1 MSVLLVPR
9 LTAIGVSL
17 ILDVA
22 GERPPTPELAQ
33 AVLADKSS
41 ILSFAASGGN
51 RSALA
56 NDLEAAIRA
65 IAARTGFPDNTSQVA
80 RSKFDLEA
88 AVWLGSDTRLRT
100 GEFLRDDVWSYIC
113 TVLLPDV
120 VGWRFSDRALP
131 RFKGGVRNTLQRL
144 WHRAVVLD
152 RGEARDGRWDLV
164 RALTE
169 DAAVQIFER
178 ASIAG
183 DKALAIG
190 LAEGWVRMA
199 QKIGRGSMEPVMR
212 HATKLLRL
220 RNEVFDLGGLTAVEL
235 KAVVDSCFDFA
246 LDIASSTSH

>member
-17 ILDVA
+17 ILDAA

-56 NDLEAAIRA
+56 NDLEAAIRE

-88 AVWLGSDTRLRT
+88 AVWLGSDTRFRT

-120 VGWRFSDRALP
+120 VAWRFPDRAMP
-131 RFKGGVRNTLQRL
+131 RFRGGVRNTLQRL
-144 WHRAVVLD
+144 WNRAVVLD
-152 RGEARDGRWDLV
+152 RGEVHDGRWDLV

-178 ASIAG
+178 ASIAS

-199 QKIGRGSMEPVMR
+199 QKIGRAAMEPIMR
-212 HATKLLRL
+212 RATKVLRL
-220 RNEVFDLGGLTAVEL
+220 RNEVYDLGELPTNELNEVVE
-235 KAVVDSCFDFA
+235 SCFDLA
-246 LDIASSTSH
+246 LGATSPSAN